1 MGYKPLIEPMYLV
14 ELESVASTNDHAKKL
29 AKNGYPSGV
38 IIWAHEQTA
47 GRGRQGNTWVSLPG
61 NLFMTIILR
70 PNVNIAQI
78 GQLSLLIG
86 VALSNVLASFVPAA
100 NDIRLKW
107 PNDIYINGKKAGGI
121 LIETESQGM
130 LQVPWSVVG
139 IGFNIVDAP
148 EGAISLAD
156 VGVTTYEAG
165 HMVEFLSKE
174 INMLVKQW
182 ENKGF
187 ADIREAWL
195 KRAYKLGE
203 VITARLPKQTLTG
216 VFEGLDKNGALLLTG
231 TDGVRHVINAGEVF
245 A

>member
-1 MGYKPLIEPMYLV
+1 
-14 ELESVASTNDHAKKL
+14 
-29 AKNGYPSGV
+29 PSGV

-47 GRGRQGNTWVSLPG
+47 GRGRQGNSWVSLPG

-70 PNVNIAQI
+70 PTVNVAQI

-86 VALSNVLASFVPAA
+86 VALSNVLGTFVPAV

-139 IGFNIVDAP
+139 IGLNIVDAP

-165 HMVEFLSKE
+165 HLVEFLSKE

-182 ENKGF
+182 EKKGF
-187 ADIREAWL
+187 AEIREA
-195 KRAYKLGE
+195 
-203 VITARLPKQTLTG
+203 
-216 VFEGLDKNGALLLTG
+216 
-231 TDGVRHVINAGEVF
+231 
-245 A
+245 